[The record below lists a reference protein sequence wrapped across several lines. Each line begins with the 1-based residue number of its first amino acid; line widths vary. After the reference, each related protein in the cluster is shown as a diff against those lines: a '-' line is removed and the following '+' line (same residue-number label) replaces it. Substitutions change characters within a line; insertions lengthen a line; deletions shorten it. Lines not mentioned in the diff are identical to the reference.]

1 MSSPAADPALYIMR
15 CQRLRERLLPPR
27 GTLHP
32 AKFERIYGA
41 ALAEI
46 SSFSISSARIW
57 YSSACLRR
65 LTFKTGSVLSRARRR
80 HLSAC
85 SLKYDWS
92 IAHHRWLP
100 WRGGDGTSMLF
111 RVPKFR
117 VRKANGPQARGKLMP
132 NQFGVTVY
140 HCSVARNDK
149 AQPVC

>member
-1 MSSPAADPALYIMR
+1 VTIENCDLLAMSSPAADPALYIMR

-57 YSSACLRR
+57 CSSASLRR
-65 LTFKTGSVLSRARRR
+65 LTIKTGSVLSRARRR

-92 IAHHRWLP
+92 IAPLALQALHSVGASQASL
-100 WRGGDGTSMLF
+100 TALSMMY
-111 RVPKFR
+111 R
-117 VRKANGPQARGKLMP
+117 
-132 NQFGVTVY
+132 
-140 HCSVARNDK
+140 
-149 AQPVC
+149 